1 LTIRVGLRNKMP
13 ELASGSRHARANL
26 QIVADWMREQARS
39 PSEGDLLDAAERI
52 DAFSQGKKK

>member
-1 LTIRVGLRNKMP
+1 MP